1 MIVFAPLFGGCVVST
16 LSIGTFTEAYSFDC
30 KQQSGTD

>member
-1 MIVFAPLFGGCVVST
+1 MRVFAPLLEVVWFAHYQ
-16 LSIGTFTEAYSFDC
+16 LVLTEAHGFDC